1 VIVLIRTAKHKYIVT
16 SLVYMIE
23 SWTHNRTIFMPS
35 YQSRQ
40 SCKCFLLDLSPV
52 EKGKACA
59 AHLLLTAIFIT
70 QSTSLKHFTIT
81 VKMAMHIS
89 IEAQKQ

>member
-1 VIVLIRTAKHKYIVT
+1 
-16 SLVYMIE
+16 
-23 SWTHNRTIFMPS
+23 
-35 YQSRQ
+35 
-40 SCKCFLLDLSPV
+40 V

-70 QSTSLKHFTIT
+70 QSTSLMHFTIT

-89 IEAQKQ
+89 IEEQKQ

>member
-1 VIVLIRTAKHKYIVT
+1 
-16 SLVYMIE
+16 
-23 SWTHNRTIFMPS
+23 
-35 YQSRQ
+35 
-40 SCKCFLLDLSPV
+40 V